1 MDKKK
6 TKILF
11 CGGATG
17 GHLYPAIAL
26 AEQFSE
32 VLGRNHLE
40 LLFIGSS
47 YGLESRVLPEKG
59 YNFKSI
65 WIRGIQRGWR
75 WQHLKVN
82 LLAPFRIVT
91 SLFQSIF
98 YIKHFSPDFAIGTG
112 GYSSG
117 PPLYI
122 ADKMG
127 IDLFLQEQNV
137 YPGVTTRLLAKKA
150 QKVYTAYQNTDG
162 YIANTD
168 NRGMPIRRSF
178 KKIDK
183 REALKYFDLKANKK
197 TIFMF
202 GGSQGS
208 RALNQFLSENITKLT
223 REFDCQFIWQTG
235 RKNFSKY
242 EEDFQ
247 DNENIYITPYIDHMD
262 RAYSACD
269 LVLSRAG
276 ALSLAELCEFG
287 KPSIL
292 VPLPIAAA
300 NHQEKN
306 ARDLEEKGAAKVI
319 LEQHLTYS
327 EFSEVLKP
335 LFSNTKKLK
344 KMGNEA
350 HKLSNPRAAQEI
362 VNDILK
368 IEGIL

>member
-26 AEQFSE
+26 AEQFIDL
-32 VLGRNHLE
+32 LGKDRIE

-75 WQHLKVN
+75 WQQLKVN

-98 YIKHFSPDFAIGTG
+98 YIKQFSPDFAIGTG

-150 QKVYTAYQNTDG
+150 RKVYTAYQSTNE
-162 YIANTD
+162 YIDNTD
-168 NRGMPIRRSF
+168 NKGMPLRRSF
-178 KKIDK
+178 QKLDKK
-183 REALKYFDLKANKK
+183 EALEYFDLDTDKN

-208 RALNQFLSENITKLT
+208 RALNQFLAKNITKLIQ
-223 REFDCQFIWQTG
+223 EFDCQFIWQTG
-235 RKNFSKY
+235 RKNFSVYGNK
-242 EEDFQ
+242 FA
-247 DNENIYITPYIDHMD
+247 NKKNIYITPYIDHMD

-276 ALSLAELCEFG
+276 ALSLAEVCEFG

-306 ARDLEEKGAAKVI
+306 ARDLEDKGAAIVI
-319 LEQHLTYS
+319 LEKNLTYS
-327 EFSEVLKP
+327 NFKKALKP
-335 LFSNTKKLK
+335 LLSRPNKLE
-344 KMGNEA
+344 KMGNQA
-350 HKLSNPRAAQEI
+350 QKLANPRAAKQI